1 VAAAIVADTAVET
14 VPASTNTATS
24 AGAIGAQSKPR
35 AQTNPPHSGTQDALD
50 PADASEASDAAPV
63 KAQDTVTTRAAL
75 TDPAAG
81 SASGTKAQQARAG
94 TDNTTSPTQPNGST
108 QTDEH
113 PNPPSAADL
122 AAARA
127 DATAALTP
135 ADSANGAKAPSAT
148 GAAKSATA
156 DPSTLGLAPGNVA
169 TTQAATTEATTAT
182 SGSALAAAVPIA
194 GLPVTI
200 AAHAQGGLS
209 QFDIRLD
216 PPDLGRIDVRLGFDS
231 NGQVTSHVTVDRP
244 ETLTLLQSQQP
255 QLEQA
260 LQQAGLKTADNGL
273 QFSLRDQSFTG
284 QNNNGS
290 GTQQNAPQVVIPDP
304 DLASVE
310 TRQIYSR
317 AALGGGVDIR
327 V

>member
-1 VAAAIVADTAVET
+1 M
-14 VPASTNTATS
+14 
-24 AGAIGAQSKPR
+24 
-35 AQTNPPHSGTQDALD
+35 
-50 PADASEASDAAPV
+50 
-63 KAQDTVTTRAAL
+63 